1 MKLTHR
7 LYLGFGL
14 VLSLMLAV
22 TLFGVFQINNANQ
35 TLEHVN
41 AIDST
46 KQRYAINFRGS
57 VHDRAIAIR
66 DAVLVNDVD
75 ELHTH
80 LAKISQLDALYQQSA
95 NDLNRLLNTY
105 PARTVNENRLLEAI
119 RDIKAA
125 STGLTQ
131 RIIALLKAGDQAAA
145 QTLLL
150 DQVSPAYSEWLKRI
164 NAYIDH
170 QEISV
175 TTQVD
180 QVRSIT
186 EKFQLIMLIVTAAA
200 IVIGLFI
207 SYRIT
212 SWLLRTIGGE
222 PEEASRLLN
231 QLAEGNFNIQI
242 NTPYPNSILGAT
254 KDMSDKLA
262 TVIKNVAA
270 SANRL
275 AASSKQMAETADNSH
290 LMIQSQQQETQLGAV
305 AIKHIVTS
313 VQDVAQHTARAAQL
327 AQQAEQE
334 ALAGN
339 QDVTRTMQLIRELS
353 HNISE
358 SSKVIDEVSVHSSQI
373 ASVLQVIEEIADQT
387 NLLALNAAI
396 EAARADEAG
405 RGFAVVADEVR
416 NLANRTQ
423 SSTRDIQERI
433 DAMHRSAENAVLMM
447 EKSRS
452 RAEQS
457 VEQAQA
463 AGQSLNNISQSVTSI
478 SDMNQRIATA
488 VEEQTVIA
496 KDINQNFDRITE
508 ASTKVANESDQLKR
522 SSDDLAQLA
531 LTLLAGIGHFSV

>member
-353 HNISE
+353 HDISE

-478 SDMNQRIATA
+478 SDMNQHIATA

>member
-353 HNISE
+353 HDISE

-396 EAARADEAG
+396 EAARAGEAG